1 MFIVLFVVFLLMIVI
16 GLIFIHTELDSMTF
30 IGVVGCLV
38 GAIAECILLF
48 FVIFSCVDV
57 SKSMI
62 IDDKIKMYNKENQ
75 TIEKEMTEIVTSYKE
90 YEKETISN
98 VGEMATVLVRFPEL
112 KSNELVKKQM
122 DVYVCNN
129 DKIKELKEEKLEYSV
144 ARWWLYFGK

>member
-1 MFIVLFVVFLLMIVI
+1 MYIVLFVVFLLMIVI

-30 IGVVGCLV
+30 IGVGGCVV

-48 FVIFSCVDV
+48 FVISSCIDV

-75 TIEKEMTEIVTSYKE
+75 NIEKEMTEIVTSYKE

>member
-1 MFIVLFVVFLLMIVI
+1 MFIVLFVLFLLMIVI

-30 IGVVGCLV
+30 IGVSGCVV

-48 FVIFSCVDV
+48 FVTSSCIDV

-75 TIEKEMTEIVTSYKE
+75 NIEKEMTEIVTSYKE

-98 VGEMATVLVRFPEL
+98 VGEMATVLIRFPEL